1 MGPRATMP
9 SAMRN
14 ETGNFTGDLRAR
26 TAALLRE
33 RAATLTARIA
43 ARVAGMGALDG
54 HAWSGCAEALAH
66 LVAMTIEKDG
76 MDAQGAALRDVARY
90 CPPLRTIDLVDAL
103 QHTEYVVL
111 GELAQ
116 DSRIG
121 AGSESWPVVEHAVRR
136 ATLQILGAY
145 AEQLAGREVHAVVRD
160 ALTTL
165 ITMPVFEVALAQE
178 IERATRHEHALT
190 LILFDV
196 DHLARFNRG
205 HGWGAGDRLLER
217 LGISA
222 RRYFRTHDWV
232 ARYADDGIA
241 VLLPETTLDQ
251 AAALAAGFCEMVQQR
266 LVLVDHKTDTATPVT
281 VSAAVVGTDRVDGDI
296 DLSRILTEAESGVA
310 RAKANGGNRVER
322 VPLPLSR

>member
-1 MGPRATMP
+1 MHG
-9 SAMRN
+9 AMRN
-14 ETGNFTGDLRAR
+14 DTVNSAGDLRTRA
-26 TAALLRE
+26 AALLRE
-33 RAATLTARIA
+33 RAATLTARIV
-43 ARVAGMGALDG
+43 ARVAGTGALDG
-54 HAWSGCAEALAH
+54 HAWGGCAEVLAH
-66 LVAMTIEKDG
+66 LVAMAIEHDG
-76 MDAQGAALRDVARY
+76 MDGQAAGLRDLGRY
-90 CPPLRTIDLVDAL
+90 CPPLRTVDLVDAL

-111 GELAQ
+111 GEFAQ
-116 DSRIG
+116 DNRFG
-121 AGSESWPVVEHAVRR
+121 AGSESWPVVEHTVRR
-136 ATLQILGAY
+136 AILQILGAY
-145 AEQLAGREVHAVVRD
+145 AEQLAAREVNAVVRD
-160 ALTTL
+160 TLTTL

-196 DHLARFNRG
+196 DDLAQFNRG

-251 AAALAAGFCEMVQQR
+251 AATLAAGFREMVQQR

-296 DLSRILTEAESGVA
+296 DLSHLLAEAEDGVA
-310 RAKANGGNRVER
+310 RAKKNGGNRIER
-322 VPLPLSR
+322 VPLPLPR